1 MSEAWRNGTGWGYR
15 RPARRPGSPLVTIE
29 RMFETRCPDCSTTV
43 AFPNL
48 PGDAE
53 CAACGLRLYVTDDQ
67 AIGRYPEAHWSPGGI
82 QGRRA
87 PNRTPADEAGTP
99 HPSPP
104 G

>member
-1 MSEAWRNGTGWGYR
+1 
-15 RPARRPGSPLVTIE
+15 
-29 RMFETRCPDCSTTV
+29 MFETRCPDCSTTV

-99 HPSPP
+99 DPSPP